1 MALLA
6 KKHWTLKTYT
16 NGAWTDLVAEQGV
29 IAAILVCNTGAAGVA
44 VQARLTDAAGVETA
58 VILPPTTVAGNTTQT
73 LDLRSLSMPANTKL
87 QVQAAAPG
95 VHFTATGAA
104 G

>member
-44 VQARLTDAAGVETA
+44 VQARLTDGAGTETA

-87 QVQAAAPG
+87 QVQAAAAG